1 MNALKKNIANLGSKV
16 KAQATDITKQY
27 ELDAKAEIARNKAE
41 AFVQQHELDA
51 KAEIARNKA
60 EAFVQQ
66 HELDTKA
73 EIARNKAEAFAHQHN
88 LDTKAEQA
96 KNKLQEVA
104 KDLGLITEESAVYPE
119 VIQGLDFKIIGKNNT
134 DTEAKAEE
142 TDVSGTVAAST
153 SASVIASAS
162 ASSTASHDEKK
173 SFASKYAP
181 SLSEVQEGSIVDTL
195 LKAKAKVFGGVAIG
209 AGVAA
214 GGAAA
219 ENAKEDGDDTGFDE
233 VMKDANELYTGPGDV
248 TVEELK
254 KHAEEISSE
263 MEESVK
269 NATDSEEAQKVLVPL
284 MAKLTLAKN
293 KFIEMTSKKD
303 DDEKEIEAQ
312 RVNETG
318 TTETKKDDTA
328 SEETKLPSEYA
339 ADDLKFRAE
348 KAAKMAFENA
358 EKTAINVAAKVG
370 IIKTTATV
378 EGEAKKEEE
387 TTTAPTETAMD
398 KESK

>member
-27 ELDAKAEIARNKAE
+27 ELDTKAEIAKNKAE

-104 KDLGLITEESAVYPE
+104 KDLGLITEASAVYPE
-119 VIQGLDFKIIGKNNT
+119 VIQGLGFKIIEKNNT
-134 DTEAKAEE
+134 DTKAKEE
-142 TDVSGTVAAST
+142 EIDASGTVAAST
-153 SASVIASAS
+153 SAS

-219 ENAKEDGDDTGFDE
+219 ENAKEDGDGTGFDE

-370 IIKTTATV
+370 IIKATATV

>member
-27 ELDAKAEIARNKAE
+27 ELDTKAEIARNKAE

-51 KAEIARNKA
+51 
-60 EAFVQQ
+60 
-66 HELDTKA
+66 KA

-104 KDLGLITEESAVYPE
+104 KDLGLIAEESAVYPE
-119 VIQGLDFKIIGKNNT
+119 VIQGLGFKIIEKNNT
-134 DTEAKAEE
+134 DTKAKEE
-142 TDVSGTVAAST
+142 EIDASGTVAAST
-153 SASVIASAS
+153 SASAIASASAS

-219 ENAKEDGDDTGFDE
+219 ENAKEDGDGTGFDE

-370 IIKTTATV
+370 IIKATATV